1 MSEVNQSQMVTAGAK
16 ALCQHASVIFGV
28 DPEDNWK
35 IYGDTFLEDAHVV
48 LNAAGVADLLE
59 SLADL
64 LESVVREHG
73 GHGCEGWPDVIAARA
88 AIVKATGSAA

>member
-1 MSEVNQSQMVTAGAK
+1 MSEVKQSQLVVSGAK
-16 ALCQHASVIFGV
+16 ALCQHASVICGV

-59 SLADL
+59 ALIDCRRALELANFTQEL
-64 LESVVREHG
+64 AVVN
-73 GHGCEGWPDVIAARA
+73 A
-88 AIVKATGSAA
+88 AIVKATRSAA